1 MKQILLSILFL
12 SGVSFTQQS
21 DSIKTFQLQEVIVIG
36 NDRQSDDL
44 MDFYKVN
51 TPSTTEE
58 ILSRSQSVNMIRR
71 GNYGLE
77 PTIRG
82 FSAGQINLTI
92 DGMHIQ
98 CACTDKMDPIT
109 IYVEPQNLY
118 SIDVMTFSNGLPFG
132 STVGGSV
139 NFQFA
144 NPIYNQ
150 TSMNSSVGYQ
160 SAANAYNGNF
170 TFNTGND
177 KLALR
182 LNGVYRKS
190 NNYRAGNGEII
201 PFSYYKKTNFSLN
214 ANYSLSENE
223 EIKSAVLFDDGWNI
237 GYPAL
242 PMDVGYAKAR
252 IYSLSFSSLN
262 TSDAILSIDGK
273 IYANSITHFMDDTKR
288 PSVPMHMDMPG
299 WSNTYGGYVEG
310 QLDFASDHI
319 TKLKA
324 EVYRTDVRAE
334 MTMYPPEGEPMF
346 MLTLPDTRR
355 WFTSLFV
362 KDDWNFAES
371 YFLSAS
377 ARIEYINSLVTS
389 EFGRQQLSVFGFD
402 TEQPKNIL
410 LLNGALNFTKQIND
424 KFDVSAILGYTER
437 APSFNEA
444 YGFYLF
450 NSFDGYDYI
459 GNPELNVEQSLN
471 TEIVFQYYSDLFDLK
486 AAGFYNQINN
496 YMIGIVD
503 KSLSAMTIEA
513 NGVKVYNNINYA
525 IISGTELSL
534 FIRPVDNLKSLTTL
548 KYQIGKDNNSEPL
561 ALISPLKILTSLT
574 YQIKKLG
581 LQGEIEYAA
590 PQNNVRASVGEQ
602 KTASYLLL
610 HLRLSYNLPFNDLSL
625 LVNAGVE
632 NLFDANYR
640 DHLDY
645 GSIPRPGR
653 NIYASISFNY

>member
-1 MKQILLSILFL
+1 MKQIIQVILIITSI
-12 SGVSFTQQS
+12 SFAQQS
-21 DSIKTFQLQEVIVIG
+21 DSIKTFQLQEVIVVG
-36 NDRQSDDL
+36 NSGQSDEL
-44 MDFYKVN
+44 IDFYKVN
-51 TPSTTEE
+51 TPATTEE

-98 CACTDKMDPIT
+98 CACTDKMDPVT
-109 IYVEPQNLY
+109 IYVEPQNLN
-118 SIDVMTFSNGLPFG
+118 SIDVMTFSNGLQYG
-132 STVGGSV
+132 STVGGSI
-139 NFQFA
+139 NMQLA
-144 NPIYNQ
+144 NPFYNQ
-150 TSMNSSVGYQ
+150 TSINSTIGYQ

-170 TFNTGND
+170 TFNTGNNRM
-177 KLALR
+177 AVR

-201 PFSYYKKTNFSLN
+201 PFSYYEKTNFSLN

-223 EIKSAVLFDDGWNI
+223 EIKSAILYDDGWNI

-252 IYSLSFSSLN
+252 IYSVSFNSLK
-262 TSDAILSIDGK
+262 TSDAILNLESK

-299 WSNTYGGYVEG
+299 WSNTYGAYING
-310 QLDFASDHI
+310 QLDMGSDHI

-355 WFTSLFV
+355 WFTSIFII
-362 KDDWNFAES
+362 DDWNFAES
-371 YFLSAS
+371 YFLSPS
-377 ARIEYINSLVTS
+377 ARIENINSLVTS
-389 EFGRQQLSVFGFD
+389 EFGRQQLAVFGYN
-402 TEQPKNIL
+402 TEQAKNIL
-410 LLNGALNFTKQIND
+410 LINGALNFTKQIND
-424 KFDVSAILGYTER
+424 KFEISALLGYTER
-437 APSFNEA
+437 APNFNEA

-471 TEIVFQYYSDLFDLK
+471 TEIVFQFYSDLLNLK
-486 AAGFYNQINN
+486 ATAFYNRINN
-496 YMIGIVD
+496 YMIGVID
-503 KSLSAMTIEA
+503 ESLSAMTIGA

-525 IISGTELSL
+525 TISGTELSL
-534 FIRPVDNLKSLTTL
+534 FSRPISNLKSLTTL

-561 ALISPLKILTSLT
+561 SLISPLKILTSLT
-574 YQIKKLG
+574 YQINKFSV
-581 LQGEIEYAA
+581 QGEFEYSA
-590 PQNNVRASVGEQ
+590 PQNNVRASVEEQ
-602 KTASYLLL
+602 TTASYLLL
-610 HLRLSYNLPFNDLSL
+610 HLRLSCNLPFTDFSL
-625 LVNAGVE
+625 LVNAGIE